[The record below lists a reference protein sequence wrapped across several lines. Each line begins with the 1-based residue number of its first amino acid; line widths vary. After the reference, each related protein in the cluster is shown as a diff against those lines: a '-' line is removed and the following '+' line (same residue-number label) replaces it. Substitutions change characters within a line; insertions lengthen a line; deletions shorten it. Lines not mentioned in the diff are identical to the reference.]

1 MFDFARNERLRVE
14 WPLLATLDRREVRL
28 LTKAGRP
35 LPVDLPLAE
44 DTGARNVIVVEMSL
58 SAFSPGE
65 YQIEL
70 TVGSG
75 AVKETRVLAIRV
87 K

>member
-1 MFDFARNERLRVE
+1 
-14 WPLLATLDRREVRL
+14 VRL
-28 LTKAGRP
+28 LTKAGKP
-35 LPVDLPLAE
+35 LPVELPLAE
-44 DTGARNVIVVEMSL
+44 DTAKSVAVVEMSL

-70 TVGSG
+70 TVGAG
-75 AVKETRVLAIRV
+75 AVKETRLLAIRV